1 MMAVADDALR
11 RRFGTLV
18 PMHDKPL
25 SLMWGA
31 CDGAAVLKI
40 YRSLEPV
47 ERRDR
52 EAQAL
57 SLARGWGIP
66 APAVRDAGA
75 EERYSWLLL
84 DAVGTAS
91 PLRATPDAID
101 GFVRRTVALTAA
113 LQRRPSP
120 GSAGPG
126 WLLHNRESQSNS
138 QALLNQLSAR
148 CAERDWWSRLSES
161 LAPLDHEP
169 AVYLHGDIKP
179 EHFLDDGRTVHV
191 VDWEAAARGPAV
203 CDPVDAAFHL
213 VRDLVYADARMLHL
227 KTISGLPVTGPAAAW
242 RVVRWLDRRG
252 PDDLALITTA
262 HMNSL
267 IDAGDTHDVLHRLAR
282 LITAAHMAGVPR

>member
-1 MMAVADDALR
+1 MAVADDALR

-31 CDGAAVLKI
+31 CDGAAVLKV
-40 YRSLEPV
+40 YRGLEPV

-57 SLARGWGIP
+57 ALARGWGIP

-75 EERYSWLLL
+75 EEHYSWLLL

-91 PLRATPDAID
+91 PLRAALDAID
-101 GFVRRTVALTAA
+101 CFVRRTLALTAA
-113 LQRRPSP
+113 LQRRPAP
-120 GSAGPG
+120 GGAGPG
-126 WLLHNRESQSNS
+126 WLPRNRESQSNS

-148 CAERDWWSRLSES
+148 CAERDWWTRLSDS
-161 LAPLDHEP
+161 LAPLDDEP
-169 AVYLHGDIKP
+169 TTYLHGDIKP
-179 EHFLDDGRTVHV
+179 EHFLDDGYAVHV

-203 CDPVDAAFHL
+203 CDVADAAFHL
-213 VRDLVYADARMLHL
+213 IRDLVYADAPVLPL
-227 KTISGLPVTGPAAAW
+227 KSISRLPVSGSAAAW

-267 IDAGDTHDVLHRLAR
+267 IDAGDIRDVLHRLAR
-282 LITAAHMAGVPR
+282 LVTAAYKAGVPR